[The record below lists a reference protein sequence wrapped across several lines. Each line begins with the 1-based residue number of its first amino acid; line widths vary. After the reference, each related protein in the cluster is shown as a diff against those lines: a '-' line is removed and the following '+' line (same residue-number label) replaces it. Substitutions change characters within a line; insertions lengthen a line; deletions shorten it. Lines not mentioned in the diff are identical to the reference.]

1 MKIQSLPTSIHSS
14 PAPLHKTEP
23 AGSPASADPTR
34 ILLGKLA
41 EKIPGMTVE
50 TLSGLD
56 PNEFTP
62 ARVAE
67 RISGF
72 VASGL
77 AAAKSRGA
85 SDERLQ
91 QLYDAAVSGVAQ
103 GFKEARDILDHLEL
117 LQGGIKTQVDETE
130 QKTFAALAEIAP
142 GGRESR
148 ARAVLGGAERYRNSE
163 DMSLRLLTR
172 EGDEVTIRFSR
183 DQRYAA
189 GFAAGADA
197 QGNAA
202 AWMDVSR
209 SESTRYQFT
218 VQGELD
224 GAEIDALQQMVRD
237 IAGVADEFFN
247 GDVQKAFAQSADIH
261 FDATQLRSMELNLS
275 YSRSLSRA
283 ARYEQVDNLAR
294 AADEPGRRLGR
305 LMQALAK
312 SAGAP
317 ALGFLQSPAQAGREL
332 MTGLVEQDGRFTD
345 LLGPLQ
351 EGYRNNLQQLL
362 DAVLPLDTVT
372 AAEAEPEAE
381 G

>member
-1 MKIQSLPTSIHSS
+1 
-14 PAPLHKTEP
+14 
-23 AGSPASADPTR
+23 
-34 ILLGKLA
+34 
-41 EKIPGMTVE
+41 
-50 TLSGLD
+50 
-56 PNEFTP
+56 
-62 ARVAE
+62 
-67 RISGF
+67 
-72 VASGL
+72 
-77 AAAKSRGA
+77 
-85 SDERLQ
+85 
-91 QLYDAAVSGVAQ
+91 
-103 GFKEARDILDHLEL
+103 
-117 LQGGIKTQVDETE
+117 
-130 QKTFAALAEIAP
+130 
-142 GGRESR
+142 
-148 ARAVLGGAERYRNSE
+148 
-163 DMSLRLLTR
+163 MSLRLLTR

-197 QGNAA
+197 QGSAA